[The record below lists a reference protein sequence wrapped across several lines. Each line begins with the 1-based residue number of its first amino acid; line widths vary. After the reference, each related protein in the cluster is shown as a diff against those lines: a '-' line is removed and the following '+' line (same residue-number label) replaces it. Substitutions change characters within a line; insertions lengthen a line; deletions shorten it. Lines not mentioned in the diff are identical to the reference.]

1 MSITVLCP
9 KGHRLVAKE
18 ECAGKTGRCPTC
30 KATVSI
36 PLPHT
41 GYLSETAI
49 LSILGS
55 PEPQKKNIAD
65 DFNEFANMGGLA
77 TAVPRTEKKYESS
90 TVKPCPSCDRE
101 IDSGYHICPH
111 CQTYISS
118 LSDF

>member
-1 MSITVLCP
+1 MSIIVHCP
-9 KGHRLVAKE
+9 KGHRLIASDD
-18 ECAGKTGRCPTC
+18 CAGKTGRCPEC
-30 KATVSI
+30 QATVSI

-41 GYLSETAI
+41 GFLSETAI

-55 PEPQKKNIAD
+55 PEPRKKDIASDLDRFVNMAGSTTTVSQK
-65 DFNEFANMGGLA
+65 
-77 TAVPRTEKKYESS
+77 EKQQDSFS
-90 TVKPCPSCDRE
+90 VKPCPSCDRE